1 MDEEKKLVV
10 NDSAKQRKIEK
21 DCADALKR
29 QYERVYGGVGIF
41 GIRGIAKIE
50 VKYRPNSK
58 IRLSL
63 EDRNV
68 NSLGDNNRPKPRKD
82 DREHYVQM

>member
-1 MDEEKKLVV
+1 MGDDMD
-10 NDSAKQRKIEK
+10 NPDDR
-21 DCADALKR
+21 
-29 QYERVYGGVGIF
+29 YYGNPVS
-41 GIRGIAKIE
+41 KIE

-68 NSLGDNNRPKPRKD
+68 DSLGDNRPRPRKD
-82 DREHYVQM
+82 DKEHYVKM